1 MSAPRKPRDV
11 GNGLVCASFGRGGEW
26 LSLAT
31 VDPEAGYVELTG
43 LPVFDPELRGNAEAV
58 LRYRS
63 WMRREAHAFM
73 CVEAGRATVTTR
85 EDPPRG
91 TRAIV
96 QRLVI
101 RASRRDRPAG
111 IRIRVSGRLARPS
124 LAEVRETGRRGDEGQ
139 PTVHGEAGIPAAA
152 GSKPRAKAREGT
164 LRVSGEGAPVVIQA
178 WLRKPGGT
186 GAASAG
192 HGSADDRSDKRLA
205 WTVLRRRMPT
215 AVAWIEWPAEADE
228 VHLDIACTFD
238 RPPASAPEW
247 QTSPALRPAGGPEAP
262 QHLSEAGQPA
272 SRPASP
278 SAQVSAASPSAQVS
292 SGPRPP
298 RAAPESRPLR
308 VPIRLVR
315 SVGQL
320 DQRAATYTRT
330 CTALQVAGAERCI
343 LADHRTL
350 PLSWTCDAYWQAR
363 LLLATWARGGH
374 DDDAAIVA
382 DHLRWLFLRC
392 ERPDGRWLRTH
403 HADGRR
409 AGQAFRADQQ
419 LYPLLELADFVG
431 ATGSLPELPPGPTW
445 AELAGK
451 AWAAA
456 ELAIDGRTALLATD
470 MDAADELPPYP
481 FRASDQVLLWHT
493 AMRLAGV
500 ARQLGFAATSLTE
513 RADRTR
519 AAFDAHVVTDGPQG
533 RRWAGSVDGRGGVEL
548 SIEATDLPLALA
560 PLWSFCKPTDRPWRA
575 TMAFTLDASNPA
587 FVPGPAGGLGSRH
600 TPGTWTLGDI
610 FAWVAHGLMGEPASA
625 EAALARLVSVA
636 FSDGMLPEAYDP
648 EGSGEVVRHWFAL
661 PGAVLGALV
670 LEHAARGSAAETR

>member
-11 GNGLVCASFGRGGEW
+11 GNGLVCASFGRDGEW

-31 VDPEAGYVELTG
+31 VDPEAGFVELTG

-63 WMRREAHAFM
+63 WMRREEHAFLR
-73 CVEAGRATVTTR
+73 VEAGRATVTTR

-111 IRIRVSGRLARPS
+111 IRIRFSGRLARPP
-124 LAEVRETGRRGDEGQ
+124 LAEVRETGLQGHEGQ
-139 PTVHGEAGIPAAA
+139 PAARAEVGVPAAG

-164 LRVSGEGAPVVIQA
+164 LRVSGDGAPVVIQA

-192 HGSADDRSDKRLA
+192 HGGTDDRSDKRLA
-205 WTVLRRRMPT
+205 WTVLRRRLPT

-228 VHLDIACTFD
+228 LHLDIACAFD
-238 RPPASAPEW
+238 RSPPPVPEW
-247 QTSPALRPAGGPEAP
+247 QTSPALRPGGGAEALQRLPE
-262 QHLSEAGQPA
+262 GGRPA
-272 SRPASP
+272 SRPAP
-278 SAQVSAASPSAQVS
+278 VSNES
-292 SGPRPP
+292 RHP
-298 RAAPESRPLR
+298 RAAAESRPLR

-320 DQRAATYTRT
+320 DQRAATYTRA
-330 CTALQVAGAERCI
+330 CTALLVAGAERSI

-350 PLSWTCDAYWQAR
+350 PLSWTRDAYWQAR

-374 DDDAAIVA
+374 DEDAAIVA

-409 AGQAFRADQQ
+409 ASLAFRADQQ
-419 LYPLLELADFVG
+419 LYPLLELADFAGV
-431 ATGSLPELPPGPTW
+431 TGNLPELPPGPTW
-445 AELAGK
+445 AELAGQ
-451 AWAAA
+451 AWASA
-456 ELAIDGRTALLATD
+456 ELAIDDVIALLATD
-470 MDAADELPPYP
+470 VDAADELPPYP

-493 AMRLAGV
+493 ATRLAGV
-500 ARQLGFAATSLTE
+500 ARQLGLVAATFTE

-519 AAFDAHVVTDGPQG
+519 AAFDTHVVADGPRARQ
-533 RRWAGSVDGRGGVEL
+533 WPGSVDGRGGVEL
-548 SIEATDLPLALA
+548 SVEATDLPLALA
-560 PLWSFCKPTDRPWRA
+560 PLWNFCKPTDRTWRA
-575 TMAFTLDASNPA
+575 TMAFALDAANPA
-587 FVPGPAGGLGSRH
+587 FVPGSAGGLGSRH
-600 TPGTWTLGDI
+600 TPGAWTLGDI
-610 FAWVAHGLMGEPASA
+610 FAWVAQGLMGEAASA

-648 EGSGEVVRHWFAL
+648 EGSGDVVRHWFAL

-670 LEHAARGSAAETR
+670 LEHAARGSAAESR

>member
-31 VDPEAGYVELTG
+31 VDPEAGFVELTG

-63 WMRREAHAFM
+63 WMRREEHAFLR
-73 CVEAGRATVTTR
+73 VEAGRATVTTR

-91 TRAIV
+91 TRAVV

-111 IRIRVSGRLARPS
+111 IRIRFSGRLARPP
-124 LAEVRETGRRGDEGQ
+124 LAEVRETGLQGHEGQ
-139 PTVHGEAGIPAAA
+139 PAARGEVGVPAAG

-164 LRVSGEGAPVVIQA
+164 LRVSGDGAPVVIQA

-192 HGSADDRSDKRLA
+192 HGGTDDRSDKRLA
-205 WTVLRRRMPT
+205 WTVLRRRLPT

-228 VHLDIACTFD
+228 VHLDIACAFD
-238 RPPASAPEW
+238 RPPAPVPEW
-247 QTSPALRPAGGPEAP
+247 QTSPALRPGGGPEAP
-262 QHLSEAGQPA
+262 QRLPEGGRPA
-272 SRPASP
+272 SRPAP
-278 SAQVSAASPSAQVS
+278 VSNES
-292 SGPRPP
+292 RHP
-298 RAAPESRPLR
+298 RAAAESRPLR

-320 DQRAATYTRT
+320 DQRAATYTRA
-330 CTALQVAGAERCI
+330 CTALLVAGAERCI

-350 PLSWTCDAYWQAR
+350 PLSWTRDAYWQAR

-409 AGQAFRADQQ
+409 AGLAFRADQQ
-419 LYPLLELADFVG
+419 LYPLLELADFAGV
-431 ATGSLPELPPGPTW
+431 TGSLPELPPGPTW
-445 AELAGK
+445 AELAGQ

-456 ELAIDGRTALLATD
+456 ESAIDGVTALLATD
-470 MDAADELPPYP
+470 VDAADELPPYP

-493 AMRLAGV
+493 ATRLAGV
-500 ARQLGFAATSLTE
+500 ARQLGLVATTFTE

-519 AAFDAHVVTDGPQG
+519 AAFDTHVVADGPRARQ
-533 RRWAGSVDGRGGVEL
+533 WPGSVDGRGGVEL
-548 SIEATDLPLALA
+548 SVEATDLPLALA
-560 PLWSFCKPTDRPWRA
+560 PLWSFCKPTDRTWRA
-575 TMAFTLDASNPA
+575 TMAFALDAANPA
-587 FVPGPAGGLGSRH
+587 FVPGSAGGLGSRH

-610 FAWVAHGLMGEPASA
+610 FAWVAHGLMGEAASA

-648 EGSGEVVRHWFAL
+648 EGSGDVVRHWFAL

-670 LEHAARGSAAETR
+670 LEHAARGSAAEAR